1 MGRFMQRAANRDYSK
16 EWQAPG
22 SLPWLMQ
29 RPKEPIEKRVISA
42 RDNYIRCVKG
52 NKPYWMPA
60 YFYESD
66 IWPDAIEE
74 HPVRK
79 LTAMTGGVFIG

>member
-29 RPKEPIEKRVISA
+29 RPKEPIETGLSA
-42 RDNYIRCVKG
+42 PETTIYAVSKG
-52 NKPYWMPA
+52 TSLIGCRHIFMNRILFGRMP
-60 YFYESD
+60 
-66 IWPDAIEE
+66 
-74 HPVRK
+74 
-79 LTAMTGGVFIG
+79 